1 MGDVMNLKDAYEE
14 GWHDGHDQG
23 ITCGHDLAPR
33 CNTKKEFADDL
44 KCSDAAQSL
53 SGWISVED
61 RLPEAIGSCL
71 VHFSRGSIER
81 WSYLGD
87 EIEFSDAFLTR
98 GRVTHWQPLPSPP
111 EAK

>member
-1 MGDVMNLKDAYEE
+1 MDIKSLQDAYEE
-14 GWHDGHDQG
+14 GWYDGHDQG
-23 ITCGHDLAPR
+23 ITCGHDLSPR
-33 CNTKKEFADDL
+33 CTPKKELTDNFG
-44 KCSDAAQSL
+44 CSDTSEAS

-61 RLPEAIGSCL
+61 RLPEAIGGYL

-87 EIEFSDAFLTR
+87 KIEFSDAFLTR